1 MQGKPAPKY
10 VKWLWIVALSPFGLL
25 FLMLTFTAL
34 GLFGRMPSFEE
45 LENPRSNIATE
56 IYSADGKVLGKRS
69 EAGSGALIRG
79 IELQTPEVGQKIVPA
94 EGSERRVEQLLE
106 LLAALEEKGML
117 PGVSGIDFS
126 QDGVISMD
134 YAQRFAV
141 KFAYGADFSYKLAQ
155 LNKVIEQLEAQGD
168 MRDGTIDMTNETDGR
183 INFIPD

>member
-1 MQGKPAPKY
+1 
-10 VKWLWIVALSPFGLL
+10 
-25 FLMLTFTAL
+25 
-34 GLFGRMPSFEE
+34 
-45 LENPRSNIATE
+45 
-56 IYSADGKVLGKRS
+56 
-69 EAGSGALIRG
+69 
-79 IELQTPEVGQKIVPA
+79 
-94 EGSERRVEQLLE
+94 
-106 LLAALEEKGML
+106 ML